1 MSYELHNDAG
11 EHMQLLRGEWEMLLE
26 LARLEGWVPAR
37 GDLDHYASGGTV
49 SLVDAAGLA
58 AAIRRALP
66 NVPAHYADGLAEED
80 RDKLRTFQ
88 ELKVRPGDHH
98 QGDPFA
104 YFGRRGRNTLI
115 NFANKMASRPFEVE
129 LMPSFSPEF

>member
-66 NVPAHYADGLAEED
+66 NVPAHYADGL
-80 RDKLRTFQ
+80 RVML
-88 ELKVRPGDHH
+88 
-98 QGDPFA
+98 QGVPAFIMRVLFA
-104 YFGRRGRNTLI
+104 ALF
-115 NFANKMASRPFEVE
+115 
-129 LMPSFSPEF
+129 

>member
-80 RDKLRTFQ
+80 RNKLGTFQ
-88 ELKVRPGDHH
+88 ELKVRPGSS
-98 QGDPFA
+98 
-104 YFGRRGRNTLI
+104 GRPLRLLRQAWQEHVDQLRQQN
-115 NFANKMASRPFEVE
+115 
-129 LMPSFSPEF
+129 